1 MGADHHLLYRRH
13 HGQME
18 RIKCWKEKIMGGSW
32 YYRIGCY
39 CASGILLVGCTTLK
53 KASIVGLA
61 GGSGALAGTVL
72 SGGAVAPILGATVV
86 ASVTDVV
93 TEVAIKDKSRV
104 TTMGECAP
112 DNFWSLLGSLV
123 EMGGWFLLLLILV
136 PMILGWILPG
146 PLEKKKKKDL

>member
-1 MGADHHLLYRRH
+1 
-13 HGQME
+13 ME
-18 RIKCWKEKIMGGSW
+18 RAKCWKEKILC
-32 YYRIGCY
+32 RIGNINNCRNSRAFY
-39 CASGILLVGCTTLK
+39 WLVVIAGSACLVGCTTLK
-53 KASIVGLA
+53 KAGIVGLA
-61 GGSGALAGTVL
+61 GGTGALAGTVL